1 MERAQPDAQKVVL
14 RSNYFK
20 FRCSVPIL
28 KYKVN
33 IEPTIPSNQVGLVY
47 KVLAKLREPIG
58 NLLGGAYQPINFMVY
73 SPTQADEATF
83 EATYDNVNY
92 KVTLSPSG
100 ILDMDSNEREAL
112 VFMGRFFKLLQGNLR
127 LKQIGRKFF
136 NDKAPEEF
144 KQWKLTVWP
153 GYQTSLNQHQSKVL
167 LNIDTCFKVVRE
179 TTVYEHI
186 ENLMSRY
193 SGNQEKVN
201 EEIAGMVVMTR

>member
-1 MERAQPDAQKVVL
+1 MDSQKIVL
-14 RSNYFK
+14 RTNYFK

-33 IEPTIPSNQVGLVY
+33 TEPTIPTTQVGLLY
-47 KVLAKLREPIG
+47 KVLSKLRDKLNG
-58 NLLGGAYQPINFMVY
+58 LLGAYQPSNFMIY
-73 SPTQADEATF
+73 SPTQIDETSF
-83 EATYDNVNY
+83 EQTYENTNY

-100 ILDMDSNEREAL
+100 ILDLDGNEKEAL
-112 VFMGRFFKLLQGNLR
+112 VFMGRFFKVLQSQLR

-136 NDKAPEEF
+136 NDKSPEEF

-153 GYQTSLNQHQSKVL
+153 GFQTSLNQHQNKVL
-167 LNIDTCFKVVRE
+167 MNIDACFKVVRE

-186 ENLMSRY
+186 ENLMSRF

-201 EEIAGMVVMTR
+201 EEFAGMVVMTR